1 MKIIS
6 IPPTYFLF
14 GIIFSLVL
22 YFVFPEM
29 NLIKFPIN
37 LIGIFFLVLGFY
49 LISKSYYLFKEYNT
63 PENFNKST
71 HLVQTNLY
79 KYSRN
84 PMYLGAVVFFVGL
97 SFILGNVI
105 SFVVPIF
112 FFIIINFMFI
122 PYEEDKM
129 VNTFGDEYL
138 SYKKKVKCW
147 F

>member
-1 MKIIS
+1 
-6 IPPTYFLF
+6 
-14 GIIFSLVL
+14 
-22 YFVFPEM
+22 M